1 MMKPRDNLQRIRRS
15 LFILAAAAA
24 FLAPALAAQERPA
37 APSWIEKLT
46 VPLSQ
51 TDVQRFSRFD
61 ENRKEAVHEAEQGG
75 DSADHPALLK
85 VLAGQP
91 QAIADKELI
100 GEWRCRT
107 LKLGGNLPLVIYGFF
122 KCRIFE
128 ENGALILQKTTGSQR
143 TRGALHRIAADR
155 FAYIGAGTVNDDPV
169 RAYGDDAQEDEV
181 ALLVKAAPA
190 RLRLEFPAPHYESLF
205 DIIEL
210 VR

>member
-1 MMKPRDNLQRIRRS
+1 MMKPSDSLQRIRRS
-15 LFILAAAAA
+15 LFILAA
-24 FLAPALAAQERPA
+24 FFAPPLAAQERLP

-46 VPLSQ
+46 VTLSQ
-51 TDVQRFSRFD
+51 TDVQRFARFD
-61 ENRKEAVHEAEQGG
+61 ENRKNAVYEGKEGG
-75 DSADHPALLK
+75 DAADQPTLAK

-91 QAIADKELI
+91 QAIADKELL

-107 LKLGGNLPLVIYGFF
+107 LKLGGEPPLVIYGFF

-143 TRGALHRIAADR
+143 TRGALHRIAPDR

-169 RAYGDDAQEDEV
+169 RAYGDDAREDEV